1 MKKIFITMLG
11 LMLAFGSTAQF
22 IRASI
27 QKSSTNHSV
36 DILFKP
42 TYTAGGT
49 EYVNFLQ
56 LAVSIPAAVSAG
68 VSAYITPLNNFSSIG
83 SNFVAI
89 APFTES
95 STNERVFGWVYLTP
109 TGNGVMSWT
118 ANTEFI
124 GLRITFNGNPA
135 ASSLVRSLDLA
146 LTGSGGGDNG
156 NTYFGISTNI
166 PPNDK
171 TDYASLFY
179 ANAGLSTLG
188 NYGSGDQFVTTDQV
202 VTLPIDLLTFSGY
215 KDGGRN
221 QLKWTTSTE
230 QNNMGFDVQRSLDGV
245 TYNSIGFV
253 NSLANG
259 GNSSVQL
266 NYAFTDNNVT
276 GLRQYYR
283 LRQVDIG
290 GNSKLSN
297 IVLIKSDK
305 PTLITLDGF
314 FPNPATTTINMLIG
328 SPVKDRIIVMVTDM
342 SGRTVIA
349 KYMNVET
356 GNNTLPLDISA
367 LAGGNYMIKLIS
379 SDGEVVT
386 GKFVKH

>member
-1 MKKIFITMLG
+1 MKKIFITMMG
-11 LMLAFGSTAQF
+11 LMLALGSTAQF

-27 QKSSTNHSV
+27 QKSSTDHSV
-36 DILFKP
+36 DVLFKS
-42 TYTAGGT
+42 TYTSVAA
-49 EYVNFLQ
+49 EFVNFLQ
-56 LAVSIPAAVSAG
+56 LQVSIPAAVATN
-68 VSAYITPLNNFSSIG
+68 VNAYITPLNNFASIG
-83 SNFVAI
+83 GGFQAVT
-89 APFTES
+89 PYTES
-95 STNERVFGWVYLTP
+95 STGEKVYSWVYVNPAGSPMPIWT
-109 TGNGVMSWT
+109 NGV
-118 ANTEFI
+118 EFI
-124 GLRITFNGNPA
+124 GARITFNGNPSA
-135 ASSLVRSLDLA
+135 AAQLVSLIDLSLL
-146 LTGSGGGDNG
+146 GGGDNG
-156 NTYFGISTNI
+156 QNFFGIATNQL
-166 PPNDK
+166 PNDK
-171 TDYASLFY
+171 TDYAAMFY
-179 ANAGLSTLG
+179 QNAGISTTG
-188 NYGSGDQFVTTDQV
+188 TYGSGDQFVITNQA

-230 QNNMGFDVQRSLDGV
+230 QNNMGFEVQRSLDGV
-245 TYNSIGFV
+245 NYSPIGFV

-349 KYMNVET
+349 KNMNVET
-356 GNNTLPLDISA
+356 GNNTLPLNISA